1 VKSIT
6 PGVDVESR
14 DTKIALTA
22 AAVAK
27 MERQRA
33 QRGSDDGKQKQGS
46 PMRLI
51 FGIFP
56 LLVIPVVLYNLIAMV
71 GGGSVETTDAFGQ
84 VVQATQAP
92 INSLLNERFLG
103 LPMISGVEW
112 VLTKGDA
119 IVLLAVTFLFLE
131 ILKST
136 STGTATIINHGISLL
151 LFIICL
157 VQFLLMPNFA
167 TSTFFILMSMTL
179 LDVLAGVIV
188 TIVSARRDFGV
199 AGDV

>member
-1 VKSIT
+1 MSSRT
-6 PGVDVESR
+6 PRS
-14 DTKIALTA
+14 TKIALTGA
-22 AAVAK
+22 AAAK
-27 MERQRA
+27 MERE
-33 QRGSDDGKQKQGS
+33 RGRGGNGNGRQQQGS
-46 PMRLI
+46 FMRLI

-56 LLVIPVVLYNLIAMV
+56 LLVIPVILYNLMALV
-71 GGGSVETTDAFGQ
+71 FGGGAPAIDASGQ
-84 VVQATQAP
+84 MAAASP
-92 INSLLNERFLG
+92 MASLLNERFVG

-112 VLTKGDA
+112 ELTKGDA
-119 IVLLAVTFLFLE
+119 IVLLAVVFLFLE

-136 STGTATIINHGISLL
+136 STGTASIVNHGISLL
-151 LFIICL
+151 LFILCL

-199 AGDV
+199 AGDL

>member
-1 VKSIT
+1 
-6 PGVDVESR
+6 
-14 DTKIALTA
+14 
-22 AAVAK
+22 
-27 MERQRA
+27 
-33 QRGSDDGKQKQGS
+33 
-46 PMRLI
+46 MRLI

-56 LLVIPVVLYNLIAMV
+56 LLVIPVILYNLIALTA
-71 GGGSVETTDAFGQ
+71 GGSVETTGPAGELIR
-84 VVQATQAP
+84 AGQAP
-92 INSLLNERFLG
+92 IAGLLGERFLG

-199 AGDV
+199 DGNV

>member
-1 VKSIT
+1 
-6 PGVDVESR
+6 
-14 DTKIALTA
+14 
-22 AAVAK
+22 
-27 MERQRA
+27 
-33 QRGSDDGKQKQGS
+33 
-46 PMRLI
+46 MRLI

-56 LLVIPVVLYNLIAMV
+56 LLVIPVVLYNLLAAF
-71 GGGSVETTDAFGQ
+71 GGSVQ
-84 VVQATQAP
+84 VVDASGQIVQTQAAP
-92 INSLLNERFLG
+92 LASLLSERFLG

-112 VLTKGDA
+112 ELTNGDA
-119 IVLLAVTFLFLE
+119 IVLLAVIFLFLE

-136 STGTATIINHGISLL
+136 STGTATIVNHGISLL
-151 LFIICL
+151 LFILCL

-167 TSTFFILMSMTL
+167 TSTFFILTAMTL

>member
-1 VKSIT
+1 MSSKTPRSTKMAIT
-6 PGVDVESR
+6 G
-14 DTKIALTA
+14 A
-22 AAVAK
+22 AAAK
-27 MERQRA
+27 MDRERNRQN
-33 QRGSDDGKQKQGS
+33 GNGKQEQGS
-46 PMRLI
+46 FMRLI

-56 LLVIPVVLYNLIAMV
+56 LLVIPVILYNLMALMV
-71 GGGSVETTDAFGQ
+71 GSGAPPVDASGQ
-84 VVQATQAP
+84 AIATSQMA
-92 INSLLNERFLG
+92 SLLNERFVG

-112 VLTKGDA
+112 ELTKGDA
-119 IVLLAVTFLFLE
+119 IVLLAVIFLFLE

-136 STGTATIINHGISLL
+136 STGTATIVNHGISLL
-151 LFIICL
+151 LFILCL

-199 AGDV
+199 AGDL

>member
-1 VKSIT
+1 MSR
-6 PGVDVESR
+6 R
-14 DTKIALTA
+14 DTKIAITG

-27 MERQRA
+27 MERDRA
-33 QRGSDDGKQKQGS
+33 RRGGEDSKPQQGS
-46 PMRLI
+46 FMRLI

-56 LLVIPVVLYNLIAMV
+56 LLVIPVVLYNLIALM
-71 GGGSVETTDAFGQ
+71 GGGDVQTTNELGQ
-84 VVQATQAP
+84 TVQAQVAP
-92 INSLLNERFLG
+92 IQALLNERFLG
-103 LPMISGVEW
+103 LPMISGVDW
-112 VLTKGDA
+112 ILTKGDA

-151 LFIICL
+151 LFIVCL

-199 AGDV
+199 GGDV

>member
-1 VKSIT
+1 
-6 PGVDVESR
+6 
-14 DTKIALTA
+14 
-22 AAVAK
+22 
-27 MERQRA
+27 
-33 QRGSDDGKQKQGS
+33 
-46 PMRLI
+46 MRLI

-56 LLVIPVVLYNLIAMV
+56 LLVIPVVLYNLIAVLV
-71 GGGSVETTDAFGQ
+71 GGEVQSTNELGQ
-84 VVQATQAP
+84 TVQAQVAP
-92 INSLLNERFLG
+92 IQALLNERFFG

-112 VLTKGDA
+112 ILTKGDA

-151 LFIICL
+151 LFILCL
-157 VQFLLMPNFA
+157 VQFLLIPNFA

-199 AGDV
+199 GGDV

>member
-1 VKSIT
+1 
-6 PGVDVESR
+6 
-14 DTKIALTA
+14 
-22 AAVAK
+22 
-27 MERQRA
+27 
-33 QRGSDDGKQKQGS
+33 
-46 PMRLI
+46 MRLI

-56 LLVIPVVLYNLIAMV
+56 LLVIPVILYNLIALA
-71 GGGSVETTDAFGQ
+71 GGSVDTTDATGQ
-84 VVQATQAP
+84 LIQATQAP
-92 INSLLNERFLG
+92 ISGLLGERFLG

-151 LFIICL
+151 LFIVCL

-199 AGDV
+199 GGDI

>member
-1 VKSIT
+1 MSR
-6 PGVDVESR
+6 R
-14 DTKIALTA
+14 DTKIAITG

-27 MERQRA
+27 MERDRA
-33 QRGSDDGKQKQGS
+33 RRGGEDSKPQQGS
-46 PMRLI
+46 FMRLI

-56 LLVIPVVLYNLIAMV
+56 LLVIPVVLYNLIALI
-71 GGGSVETTDAFGQ
+71 GGGDVQSTNELGQ
-84 VVQATQAP
+84 TVQAQVAP
-92 INSLLNERFLG
+92 IQALLNERFLG

-112 VLTKGDA
+112 ILTKGDA

-151 LFIICL
+151 LFIVCL

-199 AGDV
+199 GGDV